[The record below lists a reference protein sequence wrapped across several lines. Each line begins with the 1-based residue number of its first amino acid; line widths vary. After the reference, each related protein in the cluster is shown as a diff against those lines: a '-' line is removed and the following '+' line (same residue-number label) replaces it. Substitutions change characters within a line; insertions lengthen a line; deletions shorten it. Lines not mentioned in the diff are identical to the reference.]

1 MDLVVGPDILVILF
15 FVAMLAGFVDT
26 IAGGG
31 GLITIPVLLLAQVP
45 PINAL
50 ATNKLQGSFG
60 TLTSSLTMLRKRIVR
75 FEDIWKPA
83 LLAFAGA
90 ALGTFIIQ
98 LVDVSVLDIVIP
110 VVLVMIGLYFL
121 FTPSAGK
128 VERVPRMSAR
138 AFNCTVVPTIAF
150 YDGIFGP
157 GTGSFF
163 SLANVALRG
172 QQIIKATANAK
183 VFNFASNVAS
193 VALFVLG
200 GKVLWLI
207 GGIMIVGQII
217 GAYAG
222 SLMVISHGSK
232 FIRPLIVLV
241 CFVMVTRYLLE
252 KF

>member
-1 MDLVVGPDILVILF
+1 MDFVVGPDVLLILF
-15 FVAMLAGFVDT
+15 LVAMLAGFVDT

-60 TLTSSLTMLRKRIVR
+60 TLTSSLTMLRKRVVR
-75 FEDIWKPA
+75 FEDVWKPA

-110 VVLVMIGLYFL
+110 VVLIMIGLYFL

-128 VERVPRMSAR
+128 LERSPRMNAR
-138 AFNCTVVPTIAF
+138 LFNCTVVPLIAF
-150 YDGIFGP
+150 YDGVFGP

-207 GGIMIVGQII
+207 GGPVDQVE
-217 GAYAG
+217 GAG
-222 SLMVISHGSK
+222 WMVLDLASSGA
-232 FIRPLIVLV
+232 RLV
-241 CFVMVTRYLLE
+241 HPC
-252 KF
+252 

>member
-1 MDLVVGPDILVILF
+1 MDLIVGPDVLVLLF

-31 GLITIPVLLLAQVP
+31 GLITIPVLLLAQIP

-75 FEDIWKPA
+75 FEDVWKPA
-83 LLAFAGA
+83 LMSFMGA
-90 ALGTFIIQ
+90 ALGTIIIQ
-98 LVDVSVLDIVIP
+98 MIDVSVLDIVIP
-110 VVLVMIGLYFL
+110 VVLVLIGLYFL

-128 VERVPRMSAR
+128 LERVPRISAR
-138 AFNCTVVPTIAF
+138 VFNSTVVPIIAL
-150 YDGIFGP
+150 YDGVFGP

-183 VFNFASNVAS
+183 IFNFASNVAS
-193 VALFVLG
+193 VMLFILG

-207 GGIMIVGQII
+207 GGIMIIGQII
-217 GAYAG
+217 GAYVG
-222 SLMVISHGSK
+222 SLMVINHGSK